1 MQFLSFECANIEG
14 EAVASFMASSLG
26 YFLKVEPG
34 QAFLHK
40 CVSCV
45 VAPGMFFGTGEA
57 RAATRNAR
65 KLLGA
70 NCEPLKLSFF
80 CYGSSGRLHAPT
92 LQKRTAE
99 GPMTSWST
107 MWVPPVDSSGSPSPC
122 RGVHSFYGWYNK
134 SRERKKLLHY
144 FQGLVIWLTWSS
156 AWLACKKPW
165 VSSLVPHI
173 LSMAVYTCNLSTQE
187 AAGRGYMAN
196 SLAYMRSCL
205 TNYPAPQLCI
215 LEYLFPH
222 WLWLI

>member
-26 YFLKVEPG
+26 YFLKVKQG

-40 CVSCV
+40 CFSCV

-65 KLLGA
+65 KLLSA
-70 NCEPLKLSFF
+70 NCEPLKLSSF

-107 MWVPPVDSSGSPSPC
+107 MWVPPVDSPGSPSPG
-122 RGVHSFYGWYNK
+122 GVSIHFTGGTTNPGK
-134 SRERKKLLHY
+134 ERNC
-144 FQGLVIWLTWSS
+144 FTIFRAWS
-156 AWLACKKPW
+156 CG
-165 VSSLVPHI
+165 SLVRV
-173 LSMAVYTCNLSTQE
+173 L
-187 AAGRGYMAN
+187 G
-196 SLAYMRSCL
+196 
-205 TNYPAPQLCI
+205 
-215 LEYLFPH
+215 
-222 WLWLI
+222 